1 MEDADRVGGGLASYI
16 DEVATKKRRDENSV
30 GTSRAVLEALG
41 CPDVRPGEGSD
52 EWKRSKGSYTFTP
65 DLVAG
70 PLVGGGDQSDF
81 YIDVFAPSGDQYVK
95 PRAGNPRA
103 ALTLVR
109 AVVENGTLNLADLAD
124 TGEQLVKPMNDK
136 LAKYVGSRANT
147 PMFGL
152 AMYFRMTGN
161 QYVGPVIAAIQALN
175 MLDGAFGITVHLGHD
190 AKDTVMRALF
200 SPGQSSFVLTL
211 PIEQPLSFVLYTAE
225 KADGV
230 RVVVLVNRAV
240 TRQDHPHASHPVIT
254 WLRGMA
260 TADAAAIAEGRAR
273 YGKPAASDA
282 EPPGAGPT
290 ITIGFGRGVP
300 V

>member
-1 MEDADRVGGGLASYI
+1 MS
-16 DEVATKKRRDENSV
+16 KRRDAISV

-41 CPDVRPGEGSD
+41 CPDVRLGEGSD
-52 EWKRSKGSYTFTP
+52 EWKGSRGSYPFTP

-70 PLVGGGDQSDF
+70 PLVGGGDRSDF
-81 YIDVFAPSGDQYVK
+81 YIDVFAPTGDQYVK
-95 PRAGNPRA
+95 PRAGNPLA

-109 AVVENGTLNLADLAD
+109 AVAENGTLNLTDFAD

-161 QYVGPVIAAIQALN
+161 QYVGPVIAALQALN
-175 MLDGAFGITVHLGHD
+175 TLDGAFGITAHLGHE
-190 AKDTVMRALF
+190 AKDRVMRALL

-230 RVVVLVNRAV
+230 RVVMLVNHAI
-240 TRQDHPHASHPVIT
+240 TRQDHPHAGHPVIT
-254 WLRGMA
+254 WLRGMT
-260 TADAAAIAEGRAR
+260 TADAAAIAEGRAC
-273 YGKPAASDA
+273 YGRPAAGDA
-282 EPPGAGPT
+282 EPPPAAPR
-290 ITIGFGRGVP
+290 ITIGFGRGSP